1 MPTQTRPTK
10 AERREEARLTAERL
24 RAEQARKARRQ
35 RWTIIGVAVAVIALV
50 TALVVAILSSGDSP
64 DTGDPGLVPQGSLDN
79 GAIPVGPAGLPGDT
93 AGAAEDA
100 VVLSVYSDYLCS
112 YCALFEQQNS
122 PVLEE
127 LRADGGL
134 VVHYHPISIMDGSSG
149 GAEYSTRSAA
159 AVALVAELAPESF
172 LDFHHALMA
181 NQPTDVGGFADES
194 IARVAESAGV
204 PADVVAMIAAGEHM
218 SGDRSMRSWVD
229 WATERAAEDLPRMAT
244 PTIFLN
250 GELLEV
256 DWRAE
261 GALAEAIEQARAAG
275 PAADDA
281 GDAENAEG

>member
-1 MPTQTRPTK
+1 MPAQTRPTK
-10 AERREEARLTAERL
+10 AERREEARVTAERM

-35 RWTIIGVAVAVIALV
+35 RWTIIGVVVAVIALV
-50 TALVVAILSSGDSP
+50 TALVVAILSSGESAA
-64 DTGDPGLVPQGSLDN
+64 GDPELVPHGSLDN
-79 GAIPVGPAGLPGDT
+79 GAIPVGPDGLAGSTD
-93 AGAAEDA
+93 GAADDA

-122 PVLEE
+122 PVLDE

-149 GAEYSTRSAA
+149 GAEYSTRTAA
-159 AVALVAELAPESF
+159 AAALVAELAPEAF

-181 NQPTDVGGFADES
+181 NQPTDVTGFADES
-194 IARVAESAGV
+194 IARVATGAGV
-204 PADVVAMIAAGEHM
+204 PEDVVAMIEAGEQM
-218 SGDRSMRSWVD
+218 SGDRSMRPWVD
-229 WATERAAEDLPRMAT
+229 WATDRAAEDLPRLAT

-256 DWRAE
+256 DWRME

-275 PAADDA
+275 PPATED
-281 GDAENAEG
+281 